1 MTNPISLLTFRI
13 SQQRL
18 ALPIDKVREV
28 IRNVPVMP
36 APAWTGLL
44 HGIIHIRGM
53 VIPVMD
59 LRLVLGSEP
68 SIDTSKTRIVIVEM
82 LERSAGFIVDEV
94 DDIIPLKQ
102 EQLIP
107 LSSLSWEKKTA
118 VLVGIAQI
126 EEQIYLVLDMDYLIR
141 EEERK
146 VFQELCLKLQ
156 QNPMEITK
164 KVEKEKL

>member
-1 MTNPISLLTFRI
+1 MTNSISLLTFKI

-28 IRNVPVMP
+28 IRNIPVSP
-36 APAWTGLL
+36 APSWTGLL
-44 HGIIHIRGM
+44 HGIIHIRGV

-59 LRLVLGSEP
+59 LRIVLGTEQP
-68 SIDTSKTRIVIVEM
+68 IDTTKTRIIIVEM

-94 DDIIPLKQ
+94 DDIVPLKQ

-118 VLVGIAQI
+118 VLVGVAQM
-126 EEQIYLVLDMDYLIR
+126 EDHIYLVLDIDYLIR

-146 VFQELCLKLQ
+146 VFRELCLKLR
-156 QNPMEITK
+156 ETTLA
-164 KVEKEKL
+164 VEKI

>member
-1 MTNPISLLTFRI
+1 MTNHISLLTFKI
-13 SQQRL
+13 AQQRL

-28 IRNVPVMP
+28 IRNVPVSP
-36 APAWTGLL
+36 APSWTGLL

-59 LRLVLGSEP
+59 LRLVLGTDP
-68 SIDTSKTRIVIVEM
+68 PVGTSKTRIIIVEM

-94 DDIIPLKQ
+94 DDIVPLKQ

-118 VLVGIAQI
+118 VLVGVAQI
-126 EEQIYLVLDMDYLIR
+126 EEHIYLVLDMDYLIR

-146 VFQELCLKLQ
+146 VFQEVCLKLRET
-156 QNPMEITK
+156 PLEILK
-164 KVEKEKL
+164 Q